1 MSLGPCGHT
10 PFSAPPDDLPE
21 SPAKRRALR
30 APGSLPRRS
39 AAGPEA
45 APPSRP
51 HPNLRGAVLPKRRA
65 CASRRH
71 AIPRQGPRFG
81 RIGIVSRPPPA
92 SPARATPGRTPKHR
106 PPPGPCGARCGVA
119 RRCSHPPARGNHAAR
134 RRGRPFS
141 PGAATPPGTACR
153 PASSRRRNAA
163 HARAPAG
170 RQAHPPPPGAPPPA
184 PGAPC
189 RTAPQLGQR
198 PRRPPAPVPTAGG
211 GRPAQAPRLR
221 VAPPSRAS
229 ASTNTTHLGYEAW
242 KIRAFHFSKR
252 FLLQS
257 VPK

>member
-1 MSLGPCGHT
+1 MFLPEMPLRPCGHT

-45 APPSRP
+45 APPSR
-51 HPNLRGAVLPKRRA
+51 
-65 CASRRH
+65 
-71 AIPRQGPRFG
+71 
-81 RIGIVSRPPPA
+81 SRPN
-92 SPARATPGRTPKHR
+92 
-106 PPPGPCGARCGVA
+106 
-119 RRCSHPPARGNHAAR
+119 RR
-134 RRGRPFS
+134 
-141 PGAATPPGTACR
+141 
-153 PASSRRRNAA
+153 
-163 HARAPAG
+163 
-170 RQAHPPPPGAPPPA
+170 
-184 PGAPC
+184 
-189 RTAPQLGQR
+189 
-198 PRRPPAPVPTAGG
+198 G

-221 VAPPSRAS
+221 VVPPPSRAS